1 MAAAMSF
8 AILMIWQKPKNHVDY
23 CYFRRVIIPGSSDK
37 NKHKFVKPNL
47 KLAIRAITYEDNLL
61 VPEIP

>member
-37 NKHKFVKPNL
+37 NKHKFV
-47 KLAIRAITYEDNLL
+47 
-61 VPEIP
+61 